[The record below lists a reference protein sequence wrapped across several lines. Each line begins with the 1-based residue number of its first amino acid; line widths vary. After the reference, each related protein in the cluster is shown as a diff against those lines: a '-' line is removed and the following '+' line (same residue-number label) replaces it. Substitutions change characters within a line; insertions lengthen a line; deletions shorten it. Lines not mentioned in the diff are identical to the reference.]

1 MPDVPPNPRAETRPR
16 MWGAAAAAILGI
28 GWFDYVS
35 GIELRVFALY
45 FAPISLVA
53 WHFGRV
59 DACVASV
66 LCSVTWLV
74 SNALAGQQYSHPAYW
89 VANTLV
95 QAASFVTVGML
106 IANLRSAIRRERGL
120 SRTDALTDLLN
131 TRAFYEDAGH
141 LLALCRR
148 KGHPV
153 TLAYI
158 DLDDFKVVND
168 TRGHPAGDGLLRRVA
183 DALRTSTRPSDS
195 CARLGGT
202 SSRSCC
208 PRWKPWRRAWCSS
221 AFVGPSPT
229 RAPSKDARSPPA
241 SARSRFAACP
251 TTWTR
256 WSRRPIPRC
265 TSPRHGEGPPEAH
278 DGRRDPEGSTRPD
291 EPRLIFDTFAPVRA
305 AFRS

>member
-1 MPDVPPNPRAETRPR
+1 MPDVPSLPRVETRPR
-16 MWGAAAAAILGI
+16 TWGAALLAILGI
-28 GWFDYVS
+28 GWFDYAS

-53 WHFGRV
+53 WHFGRI

-74 SNALAGQQYSHPAYW
+74 SNLLAGQQYSHPAFW
-89 VANTLV
+89 VANTAV
-95 QAASFVTVGML
+95 QTAAFVTVGLL
-106 IANLRSAIRRERGL
+106 IANLRAAIRRERGL

-141 LLALCRR
+141 ILALCRR

-168 TRGHPAGDGLLRRVA
+168 TRGHAAGDGLLRRVA

-195 CARLGGT
+195 CARLGGDEFAVLLPEVEALEATLVLERLRRRISDAGAAEGCVVT
-202 SSRSCC
+202 SSVGAVTF
-208 PRWKPWRRAWCSS
+208 RAVPGDMDAMVAAADSQMYL
-221 AFVGPSPT
+221 AKAQGKDRLKLTTVGEIPKA
-229 RAPSKDARSPPA
+229 APVP
-241 SARSRFAACP
+241 
-251 TTWTR
+251 
-256 WSRRPIPRC
+256 
-265 TSPRHGEGPPEAH
+265 TSP
-278 DGRRDPEGSTRPD
+278 
-291 EPRLIFDTFAPVRA
+291 
-305 AFRS
+305 